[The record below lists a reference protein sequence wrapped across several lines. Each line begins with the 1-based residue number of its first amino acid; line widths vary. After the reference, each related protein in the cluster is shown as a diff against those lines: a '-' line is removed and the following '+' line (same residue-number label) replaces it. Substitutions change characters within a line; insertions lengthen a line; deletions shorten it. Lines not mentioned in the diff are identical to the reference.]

1 MSIKIVLCNR
11 DGEFVKEY
19 EKGVLEITSVPC
31 LAKTYENP
39 YVAEKKVIE
48 INLANKSK
56 FFINFYKTMY
66 VLALDGDRNKLLLDG
81 ETETPG
87 KELREVVYNMTFG
100 SNLNLAKSFS
110 LLPDANA
117 HGSKLN
123 SLLAMCEE
131 QKSKGRH
138 VEVVEVESLD
148 NHYGF
153 NDDYLYYPCEEVK

>member
-1 MSIKIVLCNR
+1 MSIKIVLCNK

-19 EKGVLEITSVPC
+19 EKGVLEITSIPC

-39 YVAEKKVIE
+39 YVAENKVIE

-66 VLALDGDRNKLLLDG
+66 VLALDGDRNKLLLDV
-81 ETETPG
+81 ENESFNLKT
-87 KELREVVYNMTFG
+87 REMVYKMNYG
-100 SNLNLAKSFS
+100 SNLALAKSFS

-117 HGSKLN
+117 HGSRLN

-131 QKSKGRH
+131 PKDKGRH
-138 VEVVEVESLD
+138 VEVIEVESLD

-153 NDDYLYYPCEEVK
+153 NDEYLYKEVK